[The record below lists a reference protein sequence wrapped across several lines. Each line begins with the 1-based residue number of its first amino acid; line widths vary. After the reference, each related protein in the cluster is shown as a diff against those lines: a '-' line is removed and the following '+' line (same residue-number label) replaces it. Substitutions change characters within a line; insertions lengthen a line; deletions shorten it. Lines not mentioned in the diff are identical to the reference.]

1 MMGLM
6 HNSSFP
12 SLQAIKFGE
21 DDICQCSSFTSIC
34 REQRIQRF
42 HVTFIDFLL
51 NQFFSYEASNNI
63 TLNTYEFLYVNF
75 NIFITILFNISF
87 VLIIIIKCLCPGKS
101 KSTLFVLIVLVLI
114 LIRTQL
120 FLLFPC
126 ELEYTF

>member
-1 MMGLM
+1 MLDRALEPNG
-6 HNSSFP
+6 
-12 SLQAIKFGE
+12 K
-21 DDICQCSSFTSIC
+21 
-34 REQRIQRF
+34 RF
-42 HVTFIDFLL
+42 
-51 NQFFSYEASNNI
+51 
-63 TLNTYEFLYVNF
+63 VNF
-75 NIFITILFNISF
+75 DIFITILFNISF